1 MAWIVLGHPIRDR
14 PAVTV
19 NKADTSVAVHR
30 ELEEGDLAMSSPRW
44 SSISKFAL
52 PITLVGS
59 LLFVSNASGSVDH
72 TLLTGSTGTATLS
85 LNSLIFN
92 NDPVALPSPGCTTTL
107 GKGCNSDVATG
118 TSLSFIG
125 GPLGVGEGIYI
136 NNNDLTVIAPSA
148 ADANSFLTFASH
160 PNLVF
165 SISYPPGPGSPN
177 TNCATANS
185 NGLSCSVFAG
195 SPEVLTFLN
204 GHTSVSL
211 GVFGKASDTGIAG
224 LAGGSNYSG
233 GFSQT
238 FTDLLPNGTLPTPLN
253 IQLFFCPSGVCTAA
267 DFASG
272 RSITTS
278 LSGSFT
284 ASPSSTV
291 PEPAT
296 LSMSLLGGLFV
307 AACRTIRRKRQRR

>member
-1 MAWIVLGHPIRDR
+1 
-14 PAVTV
+14 
-19 NKADTSVAVHR
+19 VHR

-52 PITLVGS
+52 PIIVVCS
-59 LLFVSNASGSVDH
+59 LLFVSNASASVIN
-72 TLLTGSTGTATLS
+72 TLLTGSSGTATLS

-92 NDPVALPSPGCTTTL
+92 NDPAALPFGCTTTL
-107 GKGCNSDVATG
+107 GKGCNSDVTTG

-136 NNNDLTVIAPSA
+136 NNNDLTLTPPSA
-148 ADANSFLTFASH
+148 ADQNSFLTFASH

-195 SPEVLTFLN
+195 SPEVLTFQN

-233 GFSQT
+233 GFSML

-253 IQLFFCPSGVCTAA
+253 IQLFFCPSGTCTPA

-272 RSITTS
+272 KSITTS
-278 LSGSFT
+278 QSGSFT
-284 ASPSSTV
+284 ASPISTV

-296 LSMSLLGGLFV
+296 VSMTLLGGLFV